1 MTYTI
6 ENFDGASALD
16 LVQQLQARRGTGV
29 TSGCSA
35 SLNSTDQAIRIDVAS
50 GTAYVTETQ
59 VSVSGG
65 SIDLPDGDSQHPR
78 KDVVYIK
85 ADGTLGSVQGV
96 PRQPKDGTGIP
107 GTDREVYQPEPPDMS
122 SLAGGFAD
130 GAPVAEIWVPAG
142 ATGAS
147 DMADANVLYVR
158 DRRLEP
164 QVSAAGTVS
173 ENDLAFDTATQ
184 SELDSHAA
192 DADAHH
198 TAYTDD
204 DAAAVV
210 GSMAANGDGVT
221 TDPGNTALGLN
232 VVASGTVTLS
242 SGSATIDTGVATST
256 TATFSVYL
264 GPASDDADV
273 AADIRADSGSGTF
286 QIDIQETDTSVGNP
300 GVAYDIVRLR

>member
-16 LVQQLQARRGTGV
+16 LVQQLQAKRGTGV
-29 TSGCSA
+29 TSGCGA

-96 PRQPKDGTGIP
+96 PRAPKDGTGIP

-147 DMADANVLYVR
+147 DMADASVLYVR

-164 QVSAAGTVS
+164 QVSSAGTVS

-184 SELDSHAA
+184 SELDNHAA

-198 TAYTDD
+198 TAYTDEMAQDATGAMATDGLAYD
-204 DAAAVV
+204 DA
-210 GSMAANGDGVT
+210 NDE
-221 TDPGNTALGLN
+221 LGLN
-232 VVASGTVTLS
+232 VIASGTVTLS
-242 SGSATIDTGVATST
+242 SGSATIDTGVATSN
-256 TATFSVYL
+256 TATFTVYL
-264 GPASDDADV
+264 GPTSNDADV

-286 QIDIQETDTSVGNP
+286 EVGIQETDTSVGNP